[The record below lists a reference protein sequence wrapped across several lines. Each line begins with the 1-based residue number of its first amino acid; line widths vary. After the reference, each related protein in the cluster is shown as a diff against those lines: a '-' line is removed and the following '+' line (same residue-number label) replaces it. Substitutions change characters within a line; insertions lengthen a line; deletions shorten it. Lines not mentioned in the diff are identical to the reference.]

1 MERANFDG
9 IARAYRWMEYATFGI
24 ILERCRLYYMKYA
37 RNARR
42 ALVFGDGDG
51 RFVARML
58 KGNPDLNADAVDF
71 SEQMLKLLRERSER
85 EGAGGRVHTHLADAR
100 ELEGPGGTYDLLVT
114 HFFLDCL
121 TEEECRALLRKV
133 RPHLTADT
141 NWLISGVR
149 HTAKRLEKNSWDATG
164 FCALHGLPMDDQSEN
179 TQAAG
184 LCSDC
189 TGIPVC
195 VAGAED
201 IPVRIAG
208 CGGVAGL
215 RKMQAGRESNP
226 MTIMYI
232 TTLSLGEI
240 TTRGVGSS
248 TGATR
253 LTGAILSRR

>member
-24 ILERCRLYYMKYA
+24 ILERCRLYHVKYA

-42 ALVFGDGDG
+42 VLVFGDGDG

-121 TEEECRALLRKV
+121 TEEECRTLLRKV
-133 RPHLTADT
+133 RPHLTADA
-141 NWLISGVR
+141 NWLISEFAIPRNGWRKIAGTLLVS
-149 HTAKRLEKNSWDATG
+149 ALYTG
-164 FCALHGLPMDDQSEN
+164 FRWMTNLKIRKLPDYAAIAREFRFVLQERKTFLCGL
-179 TQAAG
+179 
-184 LCSDC
+184 L
-189 TGIPVC
+189 
-195 VAGAED
+195 VAE
-201 IPVRIAG
+201 VWR
-208 CGGVAGL
+208 V
-215 RKMQAGRESNP
+215 
-226 MTIMYI
+226 
-232 TTLSLGEI
+232 
-240 TTRGVGSS
+240 
-248 TGATR
+248 
-253 LTGAILSRR
+253 